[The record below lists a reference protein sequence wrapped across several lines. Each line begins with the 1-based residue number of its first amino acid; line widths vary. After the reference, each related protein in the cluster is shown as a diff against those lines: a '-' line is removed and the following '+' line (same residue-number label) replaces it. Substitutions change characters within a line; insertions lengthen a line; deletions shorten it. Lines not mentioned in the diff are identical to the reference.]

1 MPILFGGE
9 HVPRRSP
16 VRADGTMSQRTVSSW
31 SGVSA
36 GTLKNLARI
45 DLLPHADKLQP
56 RDVVLAQVGSALGA
70 TRSTNRDTQQGVRTE
85 TANSRDWD
93 AIKVV
98 LELLIK
104 ETPDNPVSPRT
115 RLVAFPA
122 RVELIEH
129 DYELLA
135 LSEEALTAGW
145 AWQVLPIGAWH
156 ADVCKRLKEA
166 QSARLQDP
174 QLSLEVSSIAA

>member
-1 MPILFGGE
+1 M
-9 HVPRRSP
+9 
-16 VRADGTMSQRTVSSW
+16 
-31 SGVSA
+31 
-36 GTLKNLARI
+36 KNLARI

-56 RDVVLAQVGSALGA
+56 RDVVLAQVGAALGA
-70 TRSTNRDTQQGVRTE
+70 TRSTNRDSQQGARTE

-98 LELLIK
+98 LELLLK
-104 ETPDNPVSPRT
+104 ETAENPVSPRT

-122 RVELIEH
+122 RVALIEH
-129 DYELLA
+129 DYQLLA

-166 QSARLQDP
+166 QSAAPQDP
-174 QLSLEVSSIAA
+174 QLPLEVTAIAA